1 MSHLSICEAS
11 SPNGHSEPSETIV
24 AIIRSQP
31 VKMIDVS
38 LLREPL
44 FTSMGSRSEAQ
55 AEVAGMDQFELKMD
69 LDFKRAV
76 YSLVERCAVSGYVG
90 EGASY
95 IDLSIDC

>member
-1 MSHLSICEAS
+1 MKFLLSVIALCL
-11 SPNGHSEPSETIV
+11 V
-24 AIIRSQP
+24 
-31 VKMIDVS
+31 MITAK
-38 LLREPL
+38 LYIP
-44 FTSMGSRSEAQ
+44 EAQ